1 MKKFYL
7 IILINIII
15 SCNTEKQT
23 KVNYRNLLTKNC
35 WVLSKKINL
44 NSNDTI
50 YLGENSEC
58 FQYKF
63 RIDGSLNISGI
74 ETKYIL
80 KKNGFLIDND
90 FYKII
95 KVNKITIETLKY
107 NDEFPVRF
115 NIFEKMNCDSLNYR
129 LKDLNL
135 PVNCKKI

>member
-23 KVNYRNLLTKNC
+23 KVNYRNLLTENC

-95 KVNKITIETLKY
+95 KVNKISIETLKY

-135 PVNCKKI
+135 PVNYKKI